1 MFVLYK
7 LQYSHVYVHVIHV
20 DVDIFLHIQKR
31 MTNLV
36 GNSYAYSQFAFQIIF
51 EEDFRSRA
59 ERTFFDGFTRV
70 TSQTAK

>member
-1 MFVLYK
+1 MN
-7 LQYSHVYVHVIHV
+7 
-20 DVDIFLHIQKR
+20 
-31 MTNLV
+31 NLV
-36 GNSYAYSQFAFQIIF
+36 ENSYAYSQFAFQIIL